1 MPRSDSQRSEVGTQ
15 GEEMTEGEKLQACY
29 LGMKDNADEV
39 SW

>member
-29 LGMKDNADEV
+29 FGMKDNADEV